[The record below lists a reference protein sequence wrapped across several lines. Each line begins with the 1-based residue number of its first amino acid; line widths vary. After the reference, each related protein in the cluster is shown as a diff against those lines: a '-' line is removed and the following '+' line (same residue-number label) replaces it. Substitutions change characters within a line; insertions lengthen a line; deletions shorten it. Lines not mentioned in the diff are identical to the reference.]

1 MKIADLLSQ
10 ETIKLNLESETKE
23 DVLIELSNVLDK
35 AGKLNNFDAFLEA
48 VKARENEFSTGIGKG
63 IAIPHAKTDAV
74 ETPSLV
80 FAKSDEGIDFDSA
93 DKKDS
98 HLFFL
103 IAVPEKSSNE
113 HLKILSKLSR
123 SLMHDELRN
132 NLMNASTEEE
142 ILQLLDQ

>member
-1 MKIADLLSQ
+1 MKITDLLSK
-10 ETIKLNLESETKE
+10 ETIKLNLESETKA
-23 DVLIELSNVLDK
+23 DVLNELATILEN
-35 AGKLNNFDAFLEA
+35 AGKLNDLDGFLAA

-63 IAIPHAKTDAV
+63 IAIPHAKIDAV
-74 ETPSLV
+74 KLPSLV
-80 FAKSDEGIDFDSA
+80 FAKSDNGIDFDSA

-123 SLMHDELRN
+123 SLMHDELRES
-132 NLMNASTEEE
+132 LMNAGSKEE

>member
-1 MKIADLLSQ
+1 MKITDLLSK
-10 ETIKLNLESETKE
+10 ETIKLNLESKTKT
-23 DVLIELSNVLDK
+23 DVLVELAKILEK
-35 AGKLNNFDAFLEA
+35 ANKLNDFDKFLEA
-48 VKARENEFSTGIGKG
+48 VNARENEFSTGIGKG
-63 IAIPHAKTDAV
+63 IAIPHAKSDAV
-74 ETPSLV
+74 KNPSLV
-80 FAKSDEGIDFDSA
+80 FAKSSSGIDFDSA

-123 SLMHDELRN
+123 SLMHDELRE
-132 NLMNASTEEE
+132 NLMNASSDEE

>member
-1 MKIADLLSQ
+1 MKITDLLSK
-10 ETIKLNLESETKE
+10 ETIELNLESKTKT
-23 DVLIELSNVLDK
+23 DVLIELANILENS
-35 AGKLNNFDAFLEA
+35 GKLNDIDDFLEA
-48 VKARENEFSTGIGKG
+48 VNAREKEFSTGIGKG
-63 IAIPHAKTDAV
+63 IAIPHAKTNAV
-74 ETPSLV
+74 KVPSLV
-80 FAKSDEGIDFDSA
+80 FGKSDNGIDFDSA

-123 SLMHDELRN
+123 SLMHDELRES
-132 NLMNASTEEE
+132 LMNAESKEE

>member
-1 MKIADLLSQ
+1 MKITDLLSK
-10 ETIKLNLESETKE
+10 ETIKLNLESESKA
-23 DVLIELSNVLDK
+23 DVLIELATILEN
-35 AGKLNNFDAFLEA
+35 AGKLNDLDEFLEA

-74 ETPSLV
+74 KLPSLV
-80 FAKSDEGIDFDSA
+80 FAKSDSGIDFDSA

-123 SLMHDELRN
+123 SLMHDELRES
-132 NLMNASTEEE
+132 LMNAESKEE